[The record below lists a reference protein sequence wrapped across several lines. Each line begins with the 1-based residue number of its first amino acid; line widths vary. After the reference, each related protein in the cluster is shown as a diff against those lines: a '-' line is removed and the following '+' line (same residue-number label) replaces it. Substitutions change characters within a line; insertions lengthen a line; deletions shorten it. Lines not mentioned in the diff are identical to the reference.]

1 MNKMMLRDIL
11 KLVIVLFLFH
21 FVGNIVIYN
30 VLIQGRS
37 LGQIRWWSGT
47 LTIGLMAV
55 ILGTL
60 WRYRRNN

>member
-30 VLIQGRS
+30 VLIQS
-37 LGQIRWWSGT
+37 LGQTVG
-47 LTIGLMAV
+47 GLV
-55 ILGTL
+55 HLQLINCRYFRNL